1 MCNMLRF
8 WYKVPQLGVYS
19 YQNTKHGHDFVR
31 SDDNYLITAQCI
43 QVKIYTIPKVK
54 DLYLSK

>member
-1 MCNMLRF
+1 MLRF